1 MIKIDIKQ
9 LKYFYTIA
17 EEGQITNA
25 AKRLHIAQPPLSYQ
39 LKNLENELGVKLV
52 ERGSHHIK
60 LTDAGLMLYKR
71 AKQILTLTEATV
83 DELKDFKKGTYG
95 TLSIGTVSSSGA
107 SLLTGRLNTF
117 HDKYPFV
124 NFDIHEGN
132 TYELLE
138 ILDKG
143 IIEIAIVRTPFNTSG
158 LNAIYLP
165 KEPMV
170 AAMINELNWNDSKVI
185 NITELNNKPIIF
197 YKRFE
202 KLILKACDDC
212 NFEPTVFCKN
222 DDARTSLLWANSG
235 LGIAVVPKSSLRL
248 IGSSNLIFKEI
259 NNEMLSTQIAAIWSK
274 TGYLSSAGKN
284 FLQLFKDNGKNE
296 K

>member
-1 MIKIDIKQ
+1 MDIKQ

-39 LKNLENELGVKLV
+39 LKSLENELGVKLV
-52 ERGSHHIK
+52 ERGSRHIK
-60 LTDAGLMLYKR
+60 LTDAGIMLYKR
-71 AKQILTLTEATV
+71 AKQILSLTESTV

-107 SLLTGRLNTF
+107 SLLTSRLNTF
-117 HDKYPFV
+117 HDKYPFI
-124 NFDIHEGN
+124 NFEIHEGN

-138 ILDKG
+138 ILNRG

-158 LNAIYLP
+158 INSIYLP

-170 AAMINELNWNDSKVI
+170 AAMLQKLNWNDSKVI
-185 NITELNNKPIIF
+185 DIVELNNKPLIF
-197 YKRFE
+197 YRRFE
-202 KLILKACDDC
+202 KLIFKACEDS
-212 NFEPTVFCKN
+212 NFEPTIFCKN

-235 LGIAVVPKSSLRL
+235 LGIAIVPKSSLKL
-248 IGSSNLIFKEI
+248 IGSSSLIFKEI
-259 NNEMLSTQIAAIWSK
+259 DNKSLSTQLAAIWLK
-274 TGYLSSAGKN
+274 NGYLSSAGQN
-284 FLQLFKDNGKNE
+284 FLQLFLNT
-296 K
+296 

>member
-1 MIKIDIKQ
+1 MDIKQ

-39 LKNLENELGVKLV
+39 LKSLENELGVKLV
-52 ERGSHHIK
+52 ERGSRHIK
-60 LTDAGLMLYKR
+60 LTDAGIMLYKR
-71 AKQILTLTEATV
+71 AKQILSLTESTV

-107 SLLTGRLNTF
+107 SLLTSRLNTF
-117 HDKYPFV
+117 HDKYPFI
-124 NFDIHEGN
+124 NFEIHEGN

-138 ILDKG
+138 ILNRG
-143 IIEIAIVRTPFNTSG
+143 VIEIAIVRTPFNTSG
-158 LNAIYLP
+158 INSIYLP

-170 AAMINELNWNDSKVI
+170 AAMIQKLNWNDSKVI
-185 NITELNNKPIIF
+185 DIVELNNKPLIF
-197 YKRFE
+197 YRRFE
-202 KLILKACDDC
+202 KLIFKACEDS
-212 NFEPTVFCKN
+212 NFEPTIFCKN

-235 LGIAVVPKSSLRL
+235 LGIAIVPKSSLKL

-259 NNEMLSTQIAAIWSK
+259 DNKSLSTQLAAIWLK
-274 TGYLSSAGKN
+274 NGYLSSAGQN
-284 FLQLFKDNGKNE
+284 FLQLFLNT
-296 K
+296 